1 MKTLNGKINFLL
13 SISCFPN
20 AKLESMTY
28 YVKQAVNN
36 YTGNINIHL
45 QYKHFKNDV
54 LEVFTYLCF

>member
-1 MKTLNGKINFLL
+1 METLNGKINFLL

-45 QYKHFKNDV
+45 QYKHF
-54 LEVFTYLCF
+54 